1 MQTTHSAD
9 CWRRRDFG
17 GRGPS
22 SMMRSVAFFDCGG
35 EMSEAGL
42 LAIARAGFAAASR
55 VKPVG
60 IVGLFEY
67 FAETQGLNRDGHIPP
82 RMGHT
87 DTKHT
92 PSLLVLKER
101 TRLLAVNGSLAIL
114 EAPCSRSPGDGDLLS
129 T

>member
-22 SMMRSVAFFDCGG
+22 SMMRSVAFLGPDGA
-35 EMSEAGL
+35 MSEAGL

-60 IVGLFEY
+60 IAGLLGY

-82 RMGHT
+82 RIGHT
-87 DTKHT
+87 DT
-92 PSLLVLKER
+92 
-101 TRLLAVNGSLAIL
+101 
-114 EAPCSRSPGDGDLLS
+114 
-129 T
+129 

>member
-1 MQTTHSAD
+1 
-9 CWRRRDFG
+9 
-17 GRGPS
+17 
-22 SMMRSVAFFDCGG
+22 MMKSDAFLGCGG
-35 EMSEAGL
+35 AMSEAVL

-60 IVGLFEY
+60 IAGLLEY

-82 RMGHT
+82 RIGHT
-87 DTKHT
+87 DTKNT

-101 TRLLAVNGSLAIL
+101 TTLLAVNGSLAIL
-114 EAPCSRSPGDGDLLS
+114 EVPCSRSPGDGDLLS